1 MINQEEN
8 RLKQTSDPEVRQRIE
23 QSVKSLKEQLKTV
36 DERIKQTVAREAETN
51 PAVGVLQSIPGVGP
65 VTALDR

>member
-8 RLKQTSDPEVRQRIE
+8 RLKQTTDPEVRQRIE
-23 QSVKSLKEQLKTV
+23 QSVKSLKEQLNTV
-36 DERIKQTVAREAETN
+36 DERIKQMVAREAETN
-51 PAVGVLQSIPGVGP
+51 PAVGVLQSIPGVP